1 MIQLAHALD
10 YIHVSHVYHRDIK
23 VVSYIDQD
31 VRPNDPRLAAL
42 NSKPSSLD
50 S

>member
-31 VRPNDPRLAAL
+31 VPMTRD
-42 NSKPSSLD
+42 SLP
-50 S
+50 